1 MLAARVLLRA
11 PAVRVAT
18 PAASLARQ
26 AVRHGH
32 SAPVGYG
39 SGPYRGLK
47 IPAVA
52 QWHKNLATFY
62 GTVLWLW
69 LFWRCKNDGPALLVS
84 GGNGGNSPH
93 LPPIAPLP
101 PNLLTSTIPLRVLQ
115 GWEHPWDHGHGHGD
129 DHGHGEAHG
138 EEEHH

>member
-69 LFWRCKNDGPALLVS
+69 LFWRCKNDGPALL
-84 GGNGGNSPH
+84 
-93 LPPIAPLP
+93 
-101 PNLLTSTIPLRVLQ
+101 